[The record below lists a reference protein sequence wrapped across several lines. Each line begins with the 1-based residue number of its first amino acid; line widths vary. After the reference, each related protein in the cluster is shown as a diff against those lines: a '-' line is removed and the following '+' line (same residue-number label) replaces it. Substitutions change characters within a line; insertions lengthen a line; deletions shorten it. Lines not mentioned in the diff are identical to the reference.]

1 MNKII
6 TCYSPLYLQFLE
18 DGVAM
23 SYIPENSHFI
33 ENLFPFYRLFIMVG
47 NQFSENANCTHCPSL
62 FLKKVDC
69 LLINQAELRTAQQLR
84 ETPSPHI
91 LIGGERNHLH
101 RYRYRV
107 CIVIFNKGV
116 NHNGQL

>member
-6 TCYSPLYLQFLE
+6 TYHSPLYLQFLE

-33 ENLFPFYRLFIMVG
+33 AKPFPFCIRFIRVEY
-47 NQFSENANCTHCPSL
+47 QFSEIANRTHCPRL
-62 FLKKVDC
+62 FSMKVDC
-69 LLINQAELRTAQQLR
+69 LLINQAELRTAQQPR
-84 ETPSPHI
+84 EIPSPHI

-101 RYRYRV
+101 RYRV

>member
-6 TCYSPLYLQFLE
+6 TYHSPLYLQFLE

-23 SYIPENSHFI
+23 SYIPENHHFI
-33 ENLFPFYRLFIMVG
+33 ENLFPFYKRFIRVG
-47 NQFSENANCTHCPSL
+47 YQFSEIANRTHCPSL
-62 FLKKVDC
+62 FSTKVDC
-69 LLINQAELRTAQQLR
+69 LLINQAELRTAQQPR

-101 RYRYRV
+101 RNRV
-107 CIVIFNKGV
+107 CIVILTKGV
-116 NHNGQL
+116 NHNEQL

>member
-1 MNKII
+1 MTKII
-6 TCYSPLYLQFLE
+6 TYQSPLYLQFLE

-23 SYIPENSHFI
+23 SYIPENHHFI
-33 ENLFPFYRLFIMVG
+33 ENLFPFYKRFIRVG
-47 NQFSENANCTHCPSL
+47 YQFSDRANRTHCPSL
-62 FLKKVDC
+62 FSTKVDC
-69 LLINQAELRTAQQLR
+69 LLINQAELRTAQQPR

-101 RYRYRV
+101 RYRV